1 MKGGGRREKRSVGEH
16 CWGRLASLL
25 QAFGQR
31 TKSIKKRSVDG
42 EKVLRIIKNLMCSV
56 KKVSAIGLSGK
67 SQRCRISQQWSELCM
82 QGARMDSF

>member
-16 CWGRLASLL
+16 CWGRFASLL

-42 EKVLRIIKNLMCSV
+42 EKVLKIIKNFLCEEGECHWAQWQKSKMENQ
-56 KKVSAIGLSGK
+56 SAVVGVVH
-67 SQRCRISQQWSELCM
+67 
-82 QGARMDSF
+82 ARSKDG